1 MVDTSRLQM
10 TEVRLNTA
18 DETIAAGGDLARRL
32 RAASLDQA
40 IIFLIGDLGMGKTT
54 LARGFLQALGQT
66 GRVPSPTYTL
76 IEPYELDALTVY
88 HVDLYRLANPR
99 DADELGL
106 RELPGPGVVMLV
118 EWPERAGE
126 RLPRADLSVT
136 LTLAG
141 GGRKMELRAATAAG
155 DCLLAPKIDK
165 KDL

>member
-1 MVDTSRLQM
+1 M

-32 RAASLDQA
+32 RGASLDQA

-54 LARGFLQALGQT
+54 LARGFLRALGQT

-76 IEPYELDALTVY
+76 IEPYELDSLTVY

-141 GGRKMELRAATAAG
+141 VGRKMELRAATAAG

>member
-1 MVDTSRLQM
+1 MQGI
-10 TEVRLNTA
+10 EVRLNTA
-18 DETIAAGGDLARRL
+18 AETIAAGGDLARRL
-32 RAASLDQA
+32 RGANLDQA

-54 LARGFLQALGQT
+54 LARGFLRALGQT

-76 IEPYELDALTVY
+76 IEPYELDSLTVY
-88 HVDLYRLANPR
+88 HLDLYRLANPR

-118 EWPERAGE
+118 EWPERARE

-155 DCLLAPKIDK
+155 DCLLPPKIDK
-165 KDL
+165 KNL

>member
-1 MVDTSRLQM
+1 MS
-10 TEVRLNTA
+10 EVWLDTA
-18 DETIAAGGDLARRL
+18 DETIAAGADLARRF

-66 GRVPSPTYTL
+66 DRVPSPTYTL
-76 IEPYELDALTVY
+76 IEPYELGPLTVY
-88 HVDLYRLANPR
+88 HVDLYRLVNPR

-106 RELPGPGVVMLV
+106 SELPGPGVVMLV

-126 RLPRADLSVT
+126 RLPSADISVT

-141 GGRKMELRAATAAG
+141 DGRKMELRAATAVG
-155 DCLLAPKIDK
+155 DCFLAPETDK